1 MIIERTII
9 KEMERAIIT
18 KLKTYHTFNR
28 MNDRTKKRFVDLV
41 TVPGEVNGSNFTSP
55 PPPINQM
62 TLVYFPFFLSLDDN
76 TTTLNLLCLNTDTIS
91 EM

>member
-9 KEMERAIIT
+9 KEMERAIII

-62 TLVYFPFFLSLDDN
+62 TLVYFPFFFVLR
-76 TTTLNLLCLNTDTIS
+76 
-91 EM
+91 